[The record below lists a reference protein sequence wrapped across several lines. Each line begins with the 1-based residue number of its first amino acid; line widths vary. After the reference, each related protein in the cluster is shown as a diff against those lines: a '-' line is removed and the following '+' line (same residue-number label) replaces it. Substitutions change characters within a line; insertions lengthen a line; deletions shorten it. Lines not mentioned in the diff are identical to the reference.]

1 MLLGLG
7 ASFGSSSA
15 EAPDK
20 LKAIEN
26 IGLQSVIDRIFAL
39 LQDGSVDKQ
48 PVSLANIFWAC
59 AKMGYVDL
67 PLYDVIV
74 EETMRHLVELDCQE
88 CSNMCW
94 AFASLELF
102 HGPLLTQLRIRAMD
116 LIPRFDL
123 QDLSNTSWALAKL
136 GVLDEPLMSA
146 VADAS
151 CGRLQEG
158 IPQNL
163 SNLAWSF
170 ATLAVR
176 PLPLLDEL
184 ATASRARC
192 AEFEMQDL
200 TNIAWS
206 FATLEI
212 VHGPLMDV
220 VAEQALDRSRRVLA
234 RPDRCRATLQEL
246 AFALVSLSW
255 AFAFTSSLAE
265 DLASELKSALLQI
278 GGEIDARYA
287 SSDVVSSRA
296 GAAFHR
302 EASPPLESSA
312 SPELV
317 IAQPGIAVILKPPG
331 WEVDGPQSQPG
342 GNKKPL

>member
-1 MLLGLG
+1 MQAPLGSGFVGRKHQPSRTSSTEWRRSKGWNSPSWWDLQLSLG
-7 ASFGSSSA
+7 IVAQGSA
-15 EAPDK
+15 QGVLDFCNVHLAQLHLVNVATALHRIAKAPDK

-136 GVLDEPLMSA
+136 GVL
-146 VADAS
+146 
-151 CGRLQEG
+151 R
-158 IPQNL
+158 
-163 SNLAWSF
+163 
-170 ATLAVR
+170 
-176 PLPLLDEL
+176 
-184 ATASRARC
+184 
-192 AEFEMQDL
+192 
-200 TNIAWS
+200 
-206 FATLEI
+206 
-212 VHGPLMDV
+212 
-220 VAEQALDRSRRVLA
+220 
-234 RPDRCRATLQEL
+234 
-246 AFALVSLSW
+246 
-255 AFAFTSSLAE
+255 
-265 DLASELKSALLQI
+265 SAL
-278 GGEIDARYA
+278 
-287 SSDVVSSRA
+287 
-296 GAAFHR
+296 
-302 EASPPLESSA
+302 
-312 SPELV
+312 
-317 IAQPGIAVILKPPG
+317 
-331 WEVDGPQSQPG
+331 
-342 GNKKPL
+342 